1 MFCPSAFSH
10 GSAGLLARFNDTPSL
25 GHKPRNRLTRLGAI
39 APHQPSFGRTGT
51 RHTPVTRHARNIQ
64 HALRRPEA
72 RTLAAALW
80 AAPLVIHL
88 VRHVGE
94 ARLEEC

>member
-1 MFCPSAFSH
+1 MRPP
-10 GSAGLLARFNDTPSL
+10 LATNPN
-25 GHKPRNRLTRLGAI
+25 NRLTRLGAI
-39 APHQPSFGRTGT
+39 APHQPSFGRA
-51 RHTPVTRHARNIQ
+51 RARATPVTRHARNIQ

>member
-1 MFCPSAFSH
+1 MATNP
-10 GSAGLLARFNDTPSL
+10 N
-25 GHKPRNRLTRLGAI
+25 NRLTRLGAI
-39 APHQPSFGRTGT
+39 APQQPSFGDRTRTGT

-72 RTLAAALW
+72 RTLAAALH
-80 AAPLVIHL
+80 AAPLVSHL